1 MRLPLHAAAA
11 LALVASVVLNSA
23 FWGGVASSPTLG
35 PVVVEPLRL
44 QAPLAYTWL
53 ILGEAAGSAL
63 GMQESLGRFAE
74 GQLQDPARI
83 AEQRS
88 LAVDRALE
96 ARSGWLKLLHPLPL
110 ILLPLSLLLWW
121 RRPRGLK
128 TFGGR

>member
-1 MRLPLHAAAA
+1 
-11 LALVASVVLNSA
+11 LAASVVVNCA

-96 ARSGWLKLLHPLPL
+96 ARSSWLKLLHPLPL
-110 ILLPLSLLLWW
+110 ILLPLSLLFWW